1 MRQLSPYCSHLG
13 STQPPRGVAIVLT
26 ERILERCRIG
36 LQRQGKPRSQ
46 PGFGALRNFD
56 PANVRFGW
64 WSQRVD
70 ATLYPERERW
80 SVRQCVEVIFEA
92 LRHQRKQSFGIAG
105 SGASR

>member
-36 LQRQGKPRSQ
+36 LQRQGKPCSQ

-56 PANVRFGW
+56 PAIVR
-64 WSQRVD
+64 
-70 ATLYPERERW
+70 
-80 SVRQCVEVIFEA
+80 
-92 LRHQRKQSFGIAG
+92 
-105 SGASR
+105 

>member
-46 PGFGALRNFD
+46 PGFGALRDFD
-56 PANVRFGW
+56 PAYDRFG
-64 WSQRVD
+64 SFASD
-70 ATLYPERERW
+70 
-80 SVRQCVEVIFEA
+80 
-92 LRHQRKQSFGIAG
+92 RHTSAAG
-105 SGASR
+105 DMSASTQKRTISSRPTASRR

>member
-1 MRQLSPYCSHLG
+1 MNLLQWNC
-13 STQPPRGVAIVLT
+13 A
-26 ERILERCRIG
+26 ER
-36 LQRQGKPRSQ
+36 RSQ
-46 PGFGALRNFD
+46 RTLGICRTAPKSPSNATIRVIRVGHDREDTAGY
-56 PANVRFGW
+56 VRFAR

-105 SGASR
+105 SVASG